1 MDIDSVALISS
12 SSLTVET
19 FLAEA
24 TALGIRVPN
33 ILELNREL
41 LKEHG
46 QKQVLQDENFNLSAY
61 TKNLIRKIH
70 LKELSLTKLLFFFRL
85 KIQMFLEKA
94 VSSSNGKPSENGNE
108 VSRPVVA
115 LIVEAGKFTILRF
128 FSTSIMLSK
137 NLSF

>member
-1 MDIDSVALISS
+1 MKII
-12 SSLTVET
+12 
-19 FLAEA
+19 
-24 TALGIRVPN
+24 IYQ
-33 ILELNREL
+33 L
-41 LKEHG
+41 LP
-46 QKQVLQDENFNLSAY
+46 F
-61 TKNLIRKIH
+61 IRKIH
-70 LKELSLTKLLFFFRL
+70 SKELSLNKLLFFFPL

>member
-46 QKQVLQDENFNLSAY
+46 QKQVLVDEN
-61 TKNLIRKIH
+61 
-70 LKELSLTKLLFFFRL
+70 
-85 KIQMFLEKA
+85 
-94 VSSSNGKPSENGNE
+94 
-108 VSRPVVA
+108 
-115 LIVEAGKFTILRF
+115 
-128 FSTSIMLSK
+128 
-137 NLSF
+137 

>member
-46 QKQVLQDENFNLSAY
+46 QKQVLLDENFNLSAY
-61 TKNLIRKIH
+61 TIY
-70 LKELSLTKLLFFFRL
+70 
-85 KIQMFLEKA
+85 
-94 VSSSNGKPSENGNE
+94 
-108 VSRPVVA
+108 
-115 LIVEAGKFTILRF
+115 
-128 FSTSIMLSK
+128 
-137 NLSF
+137 

>member
-46 QKQVLQDENFNLSAY
+46 QKQVLLDEKYNLSA
-61 TKNLIRKIH
+61 H
-70 LKELSLTKLLFFFRL
+70 
-85 KIQMFLEKA
+85 
-94 VSSSNGKPSENGNE
+94 
-108 VSRPVVA
+108 
-115 LIVEAGKFTILRF
+115 TIY
-128 FSTSIMLSK
+128 
-137 NLSF
+137 